1 MGLLSSEI
9 EIVALFFEIKES
21 LLIKRDRP
29 NLNESSFAKLF
40 FLTIISILVIFYTVI
55 LFILFDCLVTNL

>member
-40 FLTIISILVIFYTVI
+40 F
-55 LFILFDCLVTNL
+55 FDNN